1 MSLRTARVTDAL
13 HQSHGNFMR
22 SCVKRI
28 KREVFTYSAFY
39 FGQDGLNWVHS
50 NNSCL
55 PTIYSQAQVNRLTYI
70 EVYVLM
76 PSQPLAPHVPHKQ
89 SFFPSIPLFLSPI
102 SNTLIHNNNLL
113 PPPPLPSTTT
123 TSPNTLNCCTVQHM
137 CFQFAF
143 LLSRVESS
151 QTPAPFWYS
160 HTPTLVHMNMCVHNM
175 SCTFW
180 IPANFDAV
188 ILVCC
193 AIHCVTGVNIKWI
206 IWPQIKDT
214 VSTGDWGKQGCL
226 P

>member
-1 MSLRTARVTDAL
+1 MWQSHLFFAVCHKCTTFLTFYSVSGNVCYASQAPMSLRTARVTDAL

-113 PPPPLPSTTT
+113 PPPP
-123 TSPNTLNCCTVQHM
+123 SPPPPP
-137 CFQFAF
+137 
-143 LLSRVESS
+143 
-151 QTPAPFWYS
+151 PAPT
-160 HTPTLVHMNMCVHNM
+160 H
-175 SCTFW
+175 
-180 IPANFDAV
+180 
-188 ILVCC
+188 
-193 AIHCVTGVNIKWI
+193 
-206 IWPQIKDT
+206 
-214 VSTGDWGKQGCL
+214 
-226 P
+226 